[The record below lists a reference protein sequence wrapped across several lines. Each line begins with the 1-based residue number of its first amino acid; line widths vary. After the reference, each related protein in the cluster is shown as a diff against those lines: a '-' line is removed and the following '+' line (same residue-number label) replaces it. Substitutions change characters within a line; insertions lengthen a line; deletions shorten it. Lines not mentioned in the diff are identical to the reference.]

1 MESRRTLRQRSTE
14 ETPMRPRGVF
24 TASFVLVIASA
35 AAAQAPAA
43 APQLIAVTH
52 TAYSKTT
59 ELFAEWRPLI
69 VGQATHLT
77 AHLTHTGDHFKPFVE
92 GKVTLTL
99 FVEAD
104 TANAAADGPERP
116 GVFRLNVT
124 PAKAGTGRIVIDV
137 AASSGAEHFV
147 INNVPVYPTV
157 QAALA
162 TQGTV
167 ETGLISYAKERSW
180 EEDFSTAPVGGV
192 FQGAARTFMVPSSA
206 IVHDGAMAYVYVQR
220 TPERFELREVR
231 TRRTIGDAIE
241 IISGLRDGDR
251 IVVRGADKLPR
262 K

>member
-1 MESRRTLRQRSTE
+1 MT
-14 ETPMRPRGVF
+14 RP
-24 TASFVLVIASA
+24 VIGAVA
-35 AAAQAPAA
+35 FACLHAGPLLAQAPSS
-43 APQLIAVTH
+43 APQLAAVTH
-52 TAYSKTT
+52 TAYSKNT

-69 VGQATHLT
+69 VGQATRLT
-77 AHLTHTGDHFKPFVE
+77 AHLTLTGNRGDRFKPYAD

-99 FVEAD
+99 SIETD
-104 TANAAADGPERP
+104 TANASAGGPERP

-124 PAKAGTGRIVIDV
+124 PTRAGNGRIVIDV
-137 AASSGAEHFV
+137 TATSGAEHFV

-162 TQGTV
+162 AQTTP
-167 ETGLISYAKERSW
+167 ETGLISYAKERSS
-180 EEDFSTAPVGGV
+180 EEDFATAPVGGV
-192 FQGAARTFMVPSSA
+192 FQGAARTFLVPSTA

-220 TPERFELREVR
+220 TPERFELREVK

-241 IISGLRDGDR
+241 ISSGLRDGDR

>member
-77 AHLTHTGDHFKPFVE
+77 AYLTHIGDHFKPFVE

-99 FVEAD
+99 SVEAD
-104 TANAAADGPERP
+104 TANAAVDGPERP

-167 ETGLISYAKERSW
+167 ET
-180 EEDFSTAPVGGV
+180 
-192 FQGAARTFMVPSSA
+192 
-206 IVHDGAMAYVYVQR
+206 
-220 TPERFELREVR
+220 
-231 TRRTIGDAIE
+231 
-241 IISGLRDGDR
+241 
-251 IVVRGADKLPR
+251 
-262 K
+262 